1 MWPSPSELQ
10 PRLLELY
17 KELELGDFF
26 STTSSPKTKHLCRC
40 TCIRMNDLRMN
51 SDFLECREVGSCAV
65 GSVIDDAWC
74 WPSSGAVAELL
85 MWISMIKKCPNV
97 KYYNAQL
104 WGTSSDSK
112 AQKLRS
118 LTAAWQRAY
127 PHSHC
132 CCCREFGLPRA
143 TTSVVQPGLSTKR
156 LIHLR
161 YLFRYLKHDLKWERF
176 VFRPAN
182 RRPILSD
189 GIFFNP
195 SSRDFFRNFFKNFL
209 PGKESVLR

>member
-1 MWPSPSELQ
+1 M
-10 PRLLELY
+10 
-17 KELELGDFF
+17 
-26 STTSSPKTKHLCRC
+26 
-40 TCIRMNDLRMN
+40 IDLRMN
-51 SDFLECREVGSCAV
+51 SDFLESRQVGSWAV
-65 GSVIDDAWC
+65 EPVIDDAWR
-74 WPSSGAVAELL
+74 WPSSGAVVELL
-85 MWISMIKKCPNV
+85 MWISMIDRSALMSNTTML
-97 KYYNAQL
+97 NSEAHQ
-104 WGTSSDSK
+104 
-112 AQKLRS
+112 AIQKFGNQS

-189 GIFFNP
+189 GFF
-195 SSRDFFRNFFKNFL
+195 
-209 PGKESVLR
+209 